1 MSTESIAPLNQTMIR
16 ERVQKK
22 AQVGADTVLRYRWM
36 IFTRFVLA
44 IFGGYYLAAIV
55 AMCIA
60 TLFNSEPYQAYAVL
74 SATMLAF
81 VIHCAAFIW
90 IFMVNSTLK
99 AWLGIII
106 PSLIFTLA
114 YWVLK
119 G

>member
-1 MSTESIAPLNQTMIR
+1 MSAESVTPLNQTTVR

-22 AQVGADTVLRYRWM
+22 AQVGTETVLRYRWM
-36 IFTRFVLA
+36 VFARFVLA
-44 IFGGYYLAAIV
+44 ILGGYYLSAIV
-55 AMCIA
+55 AMCLAI
-60 TLFNSEPYQAYAVL
+60 LFNSEPYQAYAVL

-90 IFMVNSTLK
+90 VFMVNSTLK

-106 PSLIFTLA
+106 PSLIFTLT